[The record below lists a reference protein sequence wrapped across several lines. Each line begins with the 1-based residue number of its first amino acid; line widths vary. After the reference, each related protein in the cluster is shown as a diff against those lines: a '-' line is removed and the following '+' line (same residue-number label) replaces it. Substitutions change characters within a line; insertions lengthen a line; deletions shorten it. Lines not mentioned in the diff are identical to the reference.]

1 MKISHRHKTA
11 LFSTLVLSLLISA
24 CAIQRSP
31 VTGDRRA
38 YGFDWERAQEIGSQA
53 DQQIQAQFGVYDNQ
67 DLQQYVENV
76 AEKVFETSDFSDG
89 DVPETYQDVEFTYR
103 VLASPAVNAFAL
115 PGGYVYVTRGL
126 LAHLKSEAQLA
137 VVLGHEI
144 GHIAA
149 RHAAQSAFERQFS
162 QILLLGG
169 AVAGQAILGIP
180 GGRILQLGSLARRF
194 LFLSYSRED
203 EREADAL
210 GVEYAAKQG
219 YHAAAASQ
227 FFTILER
234 LESATGGIPNWLSSH
249 PDPAARSERIP
260 QLAQEFESR
269 GFEQTIR
276 DIDQYMS
283 RIDNIIFGKNP
294 RLGFTRNGNFFH
306 PELEFYFPY
315 PRQWNLVNTPSV
327 VQIVNDAGNAI
338 ILFQIDPENSSPKA
352 SVYAFLRQDGVQATG
367 ASQVS
372 NHGLN
377 AFEATATAETRN
389 GANVSFYLYAVAYNG
404 NIYRF
409 VAYTLTEQF
418 AELRNEF
425 VGTTNNFQ
433 PLNDQSILSIQPVR
447 LNVYQA
453 ERTAPFRSF
462 LPENLPLDITA
473 EEVALANQTYLDETI
488 EAGTW
493 IKIPYQ

>member
-1 MKISHRHKTA
+1 MARFCKNTFVS
-11 LFSTLVLSLLISA
+11 SLVLCFIISA
-24 CAIQRSP
+24 CAIQKSP

-38 YGFDWERAQEIGSQA
+38 YGFSWEKAKQIGNKA
-53 DQQIQAQFGVYDNQ
+53 DRQVRAQFGVYDNRS
-67 DLQQYVENV
+67 LQQYVENV
-76 AEKVFETSDFSDG
+76 AEQVLAVSDLRDEGTPEIYQET
-89 DVPETYQDVEFTYR
+89 EFTFR

-126 LAHLKSEAQLA
+126 LSHLKSEAQLA

-149 RHAAQSAFERQFS
+149 RHASQSAFERQLS
-162 QILLLGG
+162 QVLLIGG

-180 GGRILQLGSLARRF
+180 GGQILQLGSLARRF

-203 EREADAL
+203 EREADKL
-210 GVEYAAKQG
+210 GVEYAAKQN
-219 YHAAAASQ
+219 YYTAAASD
-227 FFTILER
+227 FFVSLKR
-234 LESATGGIPNWLSSH
+234 LSAATGGIPNWLSSH
-249 PDPAARSERIP
+249 PDPSARAQRIP
-260 QLAQEFESR
+260 ELAERFR
-269 GFEQTIR
+269 KKGYEQTIR

-283 RIDNIIFGKNP
+283 EIDNIIFGQNP
-294 RLGFTRNGNFFH
+294 RLGFTRGGTFFH

-315 PRQWNLVNTPSV
+315 PQSWNLVNTPSV

-338 ILFQIDPENSSPKA
+338 ILFQIDPKNATPKA
-352 SVYAFLRQDGVQATG
+352 SVYAFLRQDGVEATG
-367 ASQVS
+367 VSQVR

-377 AFEATATAETRN
+377 AFEATAVAETRS
-389 GANVSFYLYAVAYNG
+389 GANVTFYIYSVAYNG

-409 VAYTLTEQF
+409 VTYTLSEQF
-418 AELRNEF
+418 AALRNEF

-433 PLNDQSILSIQPVR
+433 PLNDASILNIEPVR
-447 LNVYQA
+447 LNVYRAQT
-453 ERTAPFRSF
+453 TAPFRAF
-462 LPENLPLDITA
+462 LPEDLPLDITP